1 MNRRAAKLAA
11 CALAAFSVLWSGGA
25 YAQSLPANDYSRV
38 FELLTN
44 QERRLTAQERELQEQ
59 QRLLEEQQALIDRQR
74 AQIESL
80 TRRSAA
86 DREIQG
92 PELETF
98 RGQGA
103 IQSGL
108 SYGELD
114 PDEPLFA
121 NRRAPIRTLMQTE
134 GGSAPQPTPAAA
146 PQGPVGEAPPEETQ
160 VSTVEALPEGQN
172 ALLGRGR
179 LVIEPSIEYSRSSGD
194 RFIFRGVAV
203 TTGINIGL
211 IEANDTARDTVAASV
226 AVRYALTD
234 RLEVEAR
241 APFMY
246 RHDRV
251 TTLATGSTTTMRTY
265 ELDGAEIG
273 DAEIS
278 ARYQL
283 NNGRN
288 GAPIFV
294 ASARVK
300 SDTGLGPFDVDRDA
314 QGVATE
320 LATGS
325 GFWGVQGGLSVLYPT
340 DPAVLFGNIAY
351 LHNIGDDIDRSFGQA
366 IIGHV
371 DPGDSISLGF
381 GFGFAMNPRFSYS
394 LSYSHSYVR
403 PTETEISDAN
413 GVMVNQESPEL
424 HVGAMQLGLSFRATE
439 RLTIATAVD
448 IGVTEDAPDVRI
460 SLRTPFRW

>member
-1 MNRRAAKLAA
+1 MKRTVNRRAAKWAA
-11 CALAAFSVLWSGGA
+11 CAIAACAFFWAPSAHADGIERTDLTRVL
-25 YAQSLPANDYSRV
+25 
-38 FELLTN
+38 ELIQQQEQRLN
-44 QERRLTAQERELQEQ
+44 QQERQLDEQ
-59 QRLLEEQQALIDRQR
+59 QRQLSEQRSLIERQR
-74 AQIESL
+74 
-80 TRRSAA
+80 
-86 DREIQG
+86 REIEG
-92 PELETF
+92 LTGVSDVDLGEI
-98 RGQGA
+98 RGAGA
-103 IQSGL
+103 LAGGL
-108 SYGELD
+108 SYQDLG
-114 PDEPLFA
+114 PDEPIRL
-121 NRRAPIRTLMQTE
+121 NRRPIRTLTQTQ
-134 GGSAPQPTPAAA
+134 GGSAPPEATPAAA

-211 IEANDTARDTVAASV
+211 IEANDTARDTVVAST

-241 APFMY
+241 VPFMY

-251 TTLATGSTTTMRTY
+251 TTLAPGSTTTMRTY
-265 ELDGAEIG
+265 ELDGAQMG
-273 DAEIS
+273 DAEFS

-283 NNGRN
+283 NDGRN
-288 GAPIFV
+288 GAPIFM

-300 SDTGLGPFDVDRDA
+300 SNTGLGPFDVERDA

-340 DPAVLFGNIAY
+340 DPAVLFANVGY
-351 LHNIGDDIDRSFGQA
+351 LYNMGDDIDRTFGQA
-366 IIGHV
+366 TIGHV

-394 LSYSHSYVR
+394 ISYSHAYVL
-403 PTETEISDAN
+403 PTQTEISDAN
-413 GVMVNQESPEL
+413 GAMINQESPEL
-424 HVGAMQLGLSFRATE
+424 HVGTMQLGLSFRATE
-439 RLTIATAVD
+439 QLTISTGVD
-448 IGVTEDAPDVRI
+448 FGVTEDAPDVRI